1 MSEQQE
7 ADDRRPLVVRRET
20 PAILASYP
28 ALERGNQRL
37 HLRLLQYSRSEP
49 TFDIREFVR
58 TPEANY
64 FTKKGIAL
72 TRSQLIQLRDVLPQ
86 VIEDMDK
93 MIGAVPS

>member
-1 MSEQQE
+1 MSEHE
-7 ADDRRPLVVRRET
+7 ADNSRPLVVRRET
-20 PAILASYP
+20 PAILASYS

-72 TRSQLIQLRDVLPQ
+72 TRAQLVQLRDTIPQ
-86 VIEDMDK
+86 VLEDMDK
-93 MIGAVPS
+93 LLGATPS